1 MTKGCAP
8 CWQVA
13 VALCGALS
21 VLLAWDSLQAQQ
33 PDPAPEQAAGSGIAT
48 PYRAPDRSE
57 IMIRAA
63 GLILN

>member
-1 MTKGCAP
+1 
-8 CWQVA
+8 
-13 VALCGALS
+13 
-21 VLLAWDSLQAQQ
+21 LAWDSLQAQQ